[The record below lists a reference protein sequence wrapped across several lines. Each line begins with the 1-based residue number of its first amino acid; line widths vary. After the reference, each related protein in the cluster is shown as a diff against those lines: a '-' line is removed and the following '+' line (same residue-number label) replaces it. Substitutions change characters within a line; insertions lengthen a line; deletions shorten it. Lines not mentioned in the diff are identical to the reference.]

1 MSSMTIVPNQVNG
14 RQLAS
19 GLMVVTASHV
29 ADVRKDF
36 FFFLVTRITVR
47 YLVVYYKA
55 FPHLLV

>member
-1 MSSMTIVPNQVNG
+1 
-14 RQLAS
+14 
-19 GLMVVTASHV
+19 MVVAASHV
-29 ADVRKDF
+29 ADARKD